1 MFIFDRTAEAR
12 QVDAAAPRPAGSPS
26 ANLVLAVGI
35 ARRNFA
41 LITAAGVGCGL
52 LAFGAAELLTPRYV
66 ATAQIYIDPSA
77 MHGSDGQPI
86 VPGRDSNSFV
96 NYVESQAL
104 IAASQLV
111 LDRVVKAQNLDRDPE
126 FSPSAGSSLF
136 GRLMS
141 AGRNDEDA
149 AAAAARALGERLRV
163 ERPERTFVLDISIS
177 SRDPARAAEL
187 ANAVARAYIDEVDA
201 MHADA
206 AHQSG
211 AESGAEIAG
220 RLEAFRTRVVEAE
233 KSVEDYKVA
242 HALAGASAIQQRLKD
257 LNDQIVAARQR
268 MSDAHARADQIEVAR
283 RKGGD
288 VGADAAQLDLTR
300 LGPLRA
306 QQAEAHKKFVEA
318 AELRPRHTQVIDAQA
333 RLRAADAAV
342 VAEFARLAQIQR
354 TDYAG
359 AKALEASLTRQV
371 DELERQTNANDP
383 SMIGLRDLERKASA
397 ARDVYELFVNRSRDT
412 GETKQIEPT
421 GAKIISTAAPPS
433 TRTFPPNSYLLAG
446 LGFLL
451 GLGLGYLSAL
461 RRGERGLAPDAP
473 AVGADE
479 RSPVETAQPP
489 EPDPS
494 PREAAPPF
502 DAAAA
507 SAATVAPR
515 LTVGASTPLRTRTRR
530 QSLDRLDL
538 IDLGFPALRDSADA
552 TEFEAVLKAVDFT
565 CPRSRDLPRARPR
578 RRFVLVVAGSNEFG
592 DRTALAINLALTA
605 ARGRARV
612 VLLDAAGRN
621 AKLTRAVRVA
631 SRKAILDAGAI
642 YETENDVCLALP
654 KAWDSERGRQ
664 RPEAMLRNFLDSRG
678 DALDL
683 IVCDGPGASEVEA
696 ASVFE
701 YANAIVAL
709 DGAEEAATLEQLA
722 GLGFAP
728 GVLVRFEM
736 REEATRKIA

>member
-1 MFIFDRTAEAR
+1 M
-12 QVDAAAPRPAGSPS
+12 
-26 ANLVLAVGI
+26 
-35 ARRNFA
+35 
-41 LITAAGVGCGL
+41 GCAL
-52 LAFGAAELLTPRYV
+52 LAFGAGELLTPRYV

-77 MHGSDGQPI
+77 MQGSDVQPI
-86 VPGRDSNSFV
+86 VPGQDSNSFV
-96 NYVESQAL
+96 SYVESQAL
-104 IAASQLV
+104 IAASQSV

-136 GRLMS
+136 GRSMS
-141 AGRNDEDA
+141 ADRNDEDA
-149 AAAAARALGERLRV
+149 VAAAARALGERLQV

-187 ANAVARAYIDEVDA
+187 ANAAARAYIDEVDA

-211 AESGAEIAG
+211 AEIAA
-220 RLEAFRTRVVEAE
+220 RLEALRARVAEAE

-242 HALAGASAIQQRLKD
+242 NGLAGASDTLLVQQRLKD
-257 LNDQIVAARQR
+257 LNDRIVAARQR

-300 LGPLRA
+300 LRPLRA

-318 AELRPRHTQVIDAQA
+318 AKLGPRHPQVIDAQA

-371 DELERQTNANDP
+371 DDLERQTNANDP

-412 GETKQIEPT
+412 GETKQIEPR

-433 TRTFPPNSYLLAG
+433 TRTFPPNSYLLAE

-451 GLGLGYLSAL
+451 GLGLGCLSAL
-461 RRGERGLAPDAP
+461 RRGERGVAPDAP
-473 AVGADE
+473 AVGADD
-479 RSPVETAQPP
+479 RSPAERAQPP
-489 EPDPS
+489 APDPS

-502 DAAAA
+502 DAAA
-507 SAATVAPR
+507 AATVAPR

-565 CPRSRDLPRARPR
+565 CPRSRDLPRAGPR
-578 RRFVLVVAGSNEFG
+578 RRFVLAVAGSNEFG

-605 ARGRARV
+605 ARGGARV

-642 YETENDVCLALP
+642 YETENDVRLALP
-654 KAWDSERGRQ
+654 KALDAERGRQ
-664 RPEAMLRNFLDSRG
+664 RPEAMLRNFLDSR
-678 DALDL
+678 DEALDL

-701 YANAIVAL
+701 NANAIVAL
-709 DGAEEAATLEQLA
+709 YGAEEAATLEQLA

-728 GVLVRFEM
+728 SVLVRFQMDED
-736 REEATRKIA
+736 ATHKIA

>member
-1 MFIFDRTAEAR
+1 MFVFDRTAEAR
-12 QVDAAAPRPAGSPS
+12 QVDAAASRPAGSPS
-26 ANLVLAVGI
+26 VNLVLAVGI
-35 ARRNFA
+35 ARHNFA

-52 LAFGAAELLTPRYV
+52 LAFGAGELLTPRYV

-126 FSPSAGSSLF
+126 YTPRAGSSLF

-149 AAAAARALGERLRV
+149 AAAAARALGERLHV

-187 ANAVARAYIDEVDA
+187 ANAAARAYIDEVDA

-206 AHQSG
+206 AHQSD
-211 AESGAEIAG
+211 AEIAG

-242 HALAGASAIQQRLKD
+242 NGLAGASAIQQQLKD
-257 LNDQIVAARQR
+257 LNDQIVAVRQR

-283 RKGGD
+283 RKGGE

-421 GAKIISTAAPPS
+421 GAKIIFTAAPPS

-451 GLGLGYLSAL
+451 GLGLGYPSAL

-473 AVGADE
+473 AVGADD

-654 KAWDSERGRQ
+654 KALDAERGRQ